1 MSNLPPDT
9 TIDMVDP
16 PTNEDWADFQAFLSY
31 TRRDL
36 EDLRADVDAL
46 MDTPVGIHPTQWKE
60 IHDRLTEIETALLS
74 IEEQARKEL
83 T

>member
-1 MSNLPPDT
+1 MGNLPPDT
-9 TIDMVDP
+9 TIQQVDP
-16 PTNEDWADFQAFLSY
+16 PTNEDWTDFQAFLSY

-36 EDLRADVDAL
+36 EDLRADLDAL
-46 MDTPVGIHPTQWKE
+46 ADTDVGIHPTQWE
-60 IHDRLTEIETALLS
+60 AIRNRLTEIETALLS